1 MELADCKFS
10 FCFQRRKGCLDR
22 SSTRQLLA
30 SAAWEMI
37 SNSAGVFVQ
46 RTALVKLG
54 TRTRLHSLPKV
65 GIPFR
70 KFGTNVEPYERRRRW
85 PPRSIAELA
94 LVTAR
99 LLAWSNIVAY
109 MFGAEL
115 VWGRA
120 GIKPRIFKYLNNV
133 NQMGDSGATRPE
145 RDLN

>member
-1 MELADCKFS
+1 
-10 FCFQRRKGCLDR
+10 
-22 SSTRQLLA
+22 
-30 SAAWEMI
+30 MI

-94 LVTAR
+94 LVHCAAAGMVQHRRVHVWRGIGMGAR
-99 LLAWSNIVAY
+99 RN
-109 MFGAEL
+109 
-115 VWGRA
+115 
-120 GIKPRIFKYLNNV
+120 KTTRIQISK
-133 NQMGDSGATRPE
+133 
-145 RDLN
+145 